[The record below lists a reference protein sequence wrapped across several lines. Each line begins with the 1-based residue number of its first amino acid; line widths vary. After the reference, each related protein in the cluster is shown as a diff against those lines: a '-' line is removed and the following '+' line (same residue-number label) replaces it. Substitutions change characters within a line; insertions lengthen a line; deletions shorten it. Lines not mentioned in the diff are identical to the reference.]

1 MLQRPPT
8 PYNAL
13 DTLYAEHCRKESDW
27 MTEEEKLEFARSR
40 ARFRMQT
47 PSLLGRI
54 VAIILGAAFLIL
66 AFMFSLVVLV
76 VAVTG
81 GLLAWAYLWWKSRK
95 LRQQIREQSPGMR
108 IIEGEVIRESEQD
121 DRLLR

>member
-1 MLQRPPT
+1 
-8 PYNAL
+8 
-13 DTLYAEHCRKESDW
+13 
-27 MTEEEKLEFARSR
+27 MTEEEKPGFARNH
-40 ARFRMQT
+40 ARFGTQT

-54 VAIILGAAFLIL
+54 VAVILGTAFLIL
-66 AFMFSLVVLV
+66 AFMFSLVVLA

-95 LRQQIREQSPGMR
+95 LRQRIREQPPGMR
-108 IIEGEVIRESEQD
+108 IIEGEAIREAGHD

>member
-1 MLQRPPT
+1 MHSMPFF
-8 PYNAL
+8 
-13 DTLYAEHCRKESDW
+13 AEHCSKESDR
-27 MTEEEKLEFARSR
+27 MTEEEKPEFARSH
-40 ARFRMQT
+40 ARFGAQT

-54 VAIILGAAFLIL
+54 VAVILGAAFLIL

-95 LRQQIREQSPGMR
+95 LRQQIREQPSGMR
-108 IIEGEVIRESEQD
+108 IIEGEVIRESEQG

>member
-1 MLQRPPT
+1 
-8 PYNAL
+8 
-13 DTLYAEHCRKESDW
+13 
-27 MTEEEKLEFARSR
+27 MTVEEKLEFARNQ
-40 ARFRMQT
+40 ARFGVRT

-54 VAIILGAAFLIL
+54 VAVTLGAAFLIL

-95 LRQQIREQSPGMR
+95 LRQQIREQPAGMR
-108 IIEGEVIRESEQD
+108 IIEGEVIRESAQG

>member
-1 MLQRPPT
+1 
-8 PYNAL
+8 
-13 DTLYAEHCRKESDW
+13 
-27 MTEEEKLEFARSR
+27 MTEEEKLEFARNH
-40 ARFRMQT
+40 ARFGVQT

-54 VAIILGAAFLIL
+54 VAVTLGAVFLIL

-95 LRQQIREQSPGMR
+95 LRQQIREQPAGMR
-108 IIEGEVIRESEQD
+108 IIEGEVIRESAQG

>member
-1 MLQRPPT
+1 
-8 PYNAL
+8 
-13 DTLYAEHCRKESDW
+13 
-27 MTEEEKLEFARSR
+27 MTEEEKLEFARSH
-40 ARFRMQT
+40 ARFGVQA

-54 VAIILGAAFLIL
+54 VAVTLGAAFLIL
-66 AFMFSLVVLV
+66 AFMFSLVVLI

-95 LRQQIREQSPGMR
+95 LRQQIREQPAGMR
-108 IIEGEVIRESEQD
+108 IIEGEVIRESAQG